1 MNCRNK
7 IIEYNL
13 ERPCWLPRNPSSP
26 FDFCSRCTYYKLEDI
41 LKTVKKEDL
50 TSEVQALCVDI
61 KHFDSLQWALYTL
74 LKQKDPLFE
83 SFYKTCMKSKD
94 IATRL
99 EKQMIKHTP
108 CSLCGLYQ
116 TCLKRRV
123 LGREPVITDIPWDC
137 QNCVAYILRD
147 KTALGLMPTFTRG
160 ILTATISYK
169 LVLQW
174 DVQTLIDTMV
184 SLHLKQKPHTG
195 RLLFERYRAV
205 TNDWDKSKKALELFL
220 FQPAM
225 ISSLFDKSYEDY
237 YPYEWRAT
245 TPIATLQKQA
255 LQYVR
260 KRNWVFK
267 EELIM
272 RTWAPHR
279 LFAWCLDIEDLKDF
293 AE

>member
-1 MNCRNK
+1 MNCSNK

-13 ERPCWLPRNPSSP
+13 ERPCWLPRDSSSP
-26 FDFCSRCTYYKLEDI
+26 FHFCSRCTYYKLEDI

-83 SFYKTCMKSKD
+83 SLYENCMKSKD
-94 IATRL
+94 ISTQL
-99 EKQMIKHTP
+99 QKQMIKHRP
-108 CSLCGLYQ
+108 SSLCGLYQ

-123 LGREPVITDIPWDC
+123 LGREPVVTDIPWDC
-137 QNCVAYILRD
+137 QHCVAYILRH
-147 KTALGLMPTFTRG
+147 KTALGLLPSILRG
-160 ILTATISYK
+160 IISIMVSYK
-169 LVLQW
+169 LVKSL
-174 DVQTLIDTMV
+174 DIQTLIDIMV
-184 SLHLKQKPHTG
+184 SLHLKQKAHTG
-195 RLLFERYRAV
+195 RLLFQEYSSMRRY
-205 TNDWDKSKKALELFL
+205 DKKSKEALELFL

-237 YPYEWRAT
+237 YHSQWRKE

-279 LFAWCLDIEDLKDF
+279 LFSWCLDVEDLKDF